1 MRVFIVTQTFPP
13 HTGGMENVMF
23 SLAEKL
29 SALGLPVTVLPKSP
43 FHKSAAFD
51 VVQFSVPKPLRHW
64 LKRRYLR
71 FHLQPDD
78 IVICDSWKSFPGVPP
93 HSGKCIVLAYGQE
106 YLKSGRQIARIQKS
120 LDRATHLIAIS
131 DYTMRLVKADWQIDH
146 LKETIIAP
154 TFMLPDDA
162 PAYVPRHNKPLH
174 IVSLCRLEA
183 RKGLKQ
189 SLEALAALQ
198 TLEGELPDW
207 RWSLCGSGPQADEL
221 KNCIERLGLGDRVAM
236 LGRVDE
242 ADKERLLAQA
252 DLFVMPSYQQ
262 GKSLEGYGIT
272 YVEAAR
278 FGVPAIAGVAGGAP
292 EAVIDG
298 KTGWCVDTL
307 DATALQQT
315 LSEALTQDDE
325 RQKRGAAARDHY
337 VNNLTG
343 SAVFT
348 SFVNHIS

>member
-1 MRVFIVTQTFPP
+1 MLASDLPTQT
-13 HTGGMENVMF
+13 E
-23 SLAEKL
+23 
-29 SALGLPVTVLPKSP
+29 
-43 FHKSAAFD
+43 
-51 VVQFSVPKPLRHW
+51 KPLE
-64 LKRRYLR
+64 
-71 FHLQPDD
+71 P
-78 IVICDSWKSFPGVPP
+78 I
-93 HSGKCIVLAYGQE
+93 
-106 YLKSGRQIARIQKS
+106 
-120 LDRATHLIAIS
+120 
-131 DYTMRLVKADWQIDH
+131 RL
-146 LKETIIAP
+146 
-154 TFMLPDDA
+154 
-162 PAYVPRHNKPLH
+162 
-174 IVSLCRLEA
+174 VSLCRLEA

-252 DLFVMPSYQQ
+252 NLFVMPSYQQ